1 MARAVALDASY
12 ASRLRSHKRIVEDDS
27 EQEALDDSQLVPSHK
42 RRRLEENEPKIIV
55 HKRVPVMRA
64 ERPISAPAR
73 GRMGHKLEYLDTVN
87 RTFKWGSRGFLMDDK
102 ECSAD
107 EINSFIQKL
116 RRKTRD
122 HIQLKFVIGNRKKTE
137 KRCKNSYECPR
148 CRKVFSR
155 KYNLSRH
162 VRLFKH

>member
-27 EQEALDDSQLVPSHK
+27 EQDALDDSQLVPSHK

-55 HKRVPVMRA
+55 RKRVPVMRA

-73 GRMGHKLEYLDTVN
+73 GHMGHKSDYLDTVN
-87 RTFKWGSRGFLMDDK
+87 RTFKWGSRGFVMDDQ

-107 EINSFIQKL
+107 EINSFRQKI

-122 HIQLKFVIGNRKKTE
+122 HIQLKFVLCNRKRKKTE
-137 KRCKNSYECPR
+137 KRSKNSYECPR
-148 CRKVFSR
+148 CLKIFTKKRSE
-155 KYNLSRH
+155 
-162 VRLFKH
+162 